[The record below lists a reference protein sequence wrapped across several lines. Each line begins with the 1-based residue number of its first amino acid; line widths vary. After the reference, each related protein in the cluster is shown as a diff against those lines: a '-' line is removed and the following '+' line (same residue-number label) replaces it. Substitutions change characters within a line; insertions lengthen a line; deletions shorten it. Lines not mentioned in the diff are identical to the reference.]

1 MRHCW
6 VTEGV
11 RGACARP
18 GLGYG
23 VWGARPGCARPGL
36 GYGVWGARP
45 GCARPGWAR
54 LGAGRAVGYEADA
67 LSNVS
72 CLRNEVVC
80 CSCHELR

>member
-11 RGACARP
+11 GGACARPGCARP

-45 GCARPGWAR
+45 GCAR

-80 CSCHELR
+80 CSCRELR